1 MRLWIAGLA
10 IGLSAGLPARQERT
24 LGFAVAPDVAVRI
37 HNLVGATR
45 VEAWDRDSIH
55 VAATVPPGAGR
66 LYGGGGGAVAK
77 LGVEGPNPGGT
88 VGATLVVR
96 VPRAARVWI
105 KSASAEVRVESVRG
119 EIEVSSVTGDVTVRG
134 DPRVATLETI
144 DGDVD
149 VAGAATVLRVRTGAG
164 RVTLV
169 GPRADLSATTV
180 QGPIR
185 LESGGVLSARLSTV
199 SGAVEVRG
207 GPSAKGRLEIE
218 THDGDVHVTLPDPA
232 ASRLDAVSISGKVV
246 TRLGGGE
253 RIHGDGVARF
263 TPGAASG
270 GPVGAVT
277 VRSFS
282 GGIRIDSNP
291 ER

>member
-1 MRLWIAGLA
+1 VWVKSG
-10 IGLSAGLPARQERT
+10 SA
-24 LGFAVAPDVAVRI
+24 D
-37 HNLVGATR
+37 
-45 VEAWDRDSIH
+45 
-55 VAATVPPGAGR
+55 
-66 LYGGGGGAVAK
+66 
-77 LGVEGPNPGGT
+77 
-88 VGATLVVR
+88 
-96 VPRAARVWI
+96 
-105 KSASAEVRVESVRG
+105 VRVESVRG

-149 VAGAATVLRVRTGAG
+149 VVGAATVLRVRTGAG

-169 GPRADLSATTV
+169 GPRADLSASTV

-185 LESGGVLSARLSTV
+185 LDADRVLSARLSTV
-199 SGAVEVRG
+199 SGAIEVRG

-218 THDGDVHVTLPDPA
+218 THDGDVHVALPDPVA
-232 ASRLDAVSISGKVV
+232 GRFDAVSISGKVV
-246 TRLGGGE
+246 TRLGGGGE

-263 TPGAASG
+263 A
-270 GPVGAVT
+270 VGAGGDAGPGGTVT

-291 ER
+291 QR